1 MVRSEPTVYQRAG
14 ESISSP
20 LVLIVDPDEDSRT
33 ILSGILRANYY
44 RTVEASDV
52 EEAWCVL
59 ERHAV
64 ALILLEAFGLDCTP
78 SMQERLHEL
87 PSPPPILA
95 VTTQDEREG
104 YDLYLRKPCTPQQ
117 LLREVRKVIKAR
129 TIV

>member
-1 MVRSEPTVYQRAG
+1 MVRSEPTVYQCAG

-52 EEAWCVL
+52 GEAWCVL

-78 SMQERLHEL
+78 SMQERIHEL

-104 YDLYLRKPCTPQQ
+104 YDFYLRKPCTPQQ
-117 LLREVRKVIKAR
+117 LLREVRKVITAR
-129 TIV
+129 TIA